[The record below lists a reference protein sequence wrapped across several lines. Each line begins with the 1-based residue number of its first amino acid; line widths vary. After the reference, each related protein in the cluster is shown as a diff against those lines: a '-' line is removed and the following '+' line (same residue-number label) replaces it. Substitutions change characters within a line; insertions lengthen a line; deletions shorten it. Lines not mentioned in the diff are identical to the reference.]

1 MNTSRGFL
9 HITYKL
15 YHHLDI
21 IDGVKKSYCLNV
33 FLSVMK
39 YAWKKNGYKAGL
51 RHETIHKDTGLC
63 RTTIKECLETL
74 NKLNIV
80 KSIRG
85 RSGKTYVVNE
95 VFLRAEKL
103 YEPTQIAVSPT
114 PDSRNTTTLEE
125 TISINTIGKI
135 VKSFAGDREKILNEL
150 SKLPIE
156 DLKEDKTNIYLCKLA
171 IERKQDNER
180 EKSATYVNADKILS
194 ALSKIKK
201 ETNHRYKEKKEY
213 NIRNGIKPWENKVMP
228 GRPMRKVFCQGFTRA
243 GLRKG

>member
-1 MNTSRGFL
+1 MNVSRGFL

-15 YHHLDI
+15 YHHMDI
-21 IDGVKKSYCLNV
+21 LDGVKKSYCLNV

-114 PDSRNTTTLEE
+114 RDSRNTTTLEE
-125 TISINTIGKI
+125 TISINNIGKI
-135 VKSFAGDREKILNEL
+135 VKSFAGDTEKILDEL
-150 SKLPIE
+150 SKLPLDELKAETVNVYLCKQAIQR
-156 DLKEDKTNIYLCKLA
+156 KEDK
-171 IERKQDNER
+171 ER
-180 EKSATYVNADKILS
+180 ESKATYVNADKILS

-201 ETNHRYKEKKEY
+201 QANPRYREKVEY
-213 NIRNGIKPWENKVMP
+213 NKRNGIKPWENK
-228 GRPMRKVFCQGFTRA
+228 
-243 GLRKG
+243 

>member
-1 MNTSRGFL
+1 M
-9 HITYKL
+9 
-15 YHHLDI
+15 DI
-21 IDGVKKSYCLNV
+21 LDGVKKSYCLNV

-114 PDSRNTTTLEE
+114 RDSRNTTTLEE
-125 TISINTIGKI
+125 TLYINNISKI
-135 VKSFAGDREKILNEL
+135 VKRLAGDRDKIINEL
-150 SKLPIE
+150 STLPIE
-156 DLKEDKTNIYLCKLA
+156 ELKEDKTNPYYCKLA
-171 IERKQDNER
+171 IQRKE
-180 EKSATYVNADKILS
+180 ESGKSYVSPDKILS
-194 ALSKIKK
+194 ALSNLKTERKK
-201 ETNHRYKEKKEY
+201 ANPFYKAKVEY
-213 NIRNGIKPWENKVMP
+213 NKRNNLNW
-228 GRPMRKVFCQGFTRA
+228 
-243 GLRKG
+243 KGEPK

>member
-103 YEPTQIAVSPT
+103 YEPTQIATSWT
-114 PDSRNTTTLEE
+114 PDSRITTTLKE
-125 TISINTIGKI
+125 TVSINNIGKI
-135 VKSFAGDREKILNEL
+135 VKSFAGDREKILDEL
-150 SKLPIE
+150 SKLPINE
-156 DLKEDKTNIYLCKLA
+156 LKEDKTNPYYSKLA
-171 IERKQDNER
+171 IERKEEYNR
-180 EKSATYVNADKILS
+180 SYVSPDKIVR
-194 ALSKIKK
+194 ALSKLKNERK
-201 ETNHRYKEKKEY
+201 QNNPFYKAKKEY
-213 NIRNGIKPWENKVMP
+213 NIRNNLNW
-228 GRPMRKVFCQGFTRA
+228 
-243 GLRKG
+243 KGEPK

>member
-114 PDSRNTTTLEE
+114 RDSRNTTILKE
-125 TISINTIGKI
+125 TISIDISDNNIGKI
-135 VKSFAGDREKILNEL
+135 VKSLAGDSQKIIEEL

-156 DLKEDKTNIYLCKLA
+156 DLRNEKVNVYLCKQA
-171 IERKQDNER
+171 IQLKEDNER
-180 EKSATYVNADKILS
+180 ESKATYVNADKILS

-201 ETNHRYKEKKEY
+201 RANPRYREKVEY
-213 NIRNGIKPWENKVMP
+213 NKRNGIKPWLKSE
-228 GRPMRKVFCQGFTRA
+228 T
-243 GLRKG
+243 

>member
-1 MNTSRGFL
+1 MNVSRGFL

-15 YHHLDI
+15 YHHMDI
-21 IDGVKKSYCLNV
+21 LDGVKKSYCLNV

-114 PDSRNTTTLEE
+114 RDSRITTTLEE
-125 TISINTIGKI
+125 TISINNIGKI
-135 VKSFAGDREKILNEL
+135 VKSFAGDTPKILDEL
-150 SKLPIE
+150 SKLPLDELKQETVNVYLCKQAIQ
-156 DLKEDKTNIYLCKLA
+156 LKEDK
-171 IERKQDNER
+171 ER
-180 EKSATYVNADKILS
+180 ESKATYVNADKILS
-194 ALSKIKK
+194 ALSRIKK
-201 ETNHRYKEKKEY
+201 QANPRYREKVEY
-213 NIRNGIKPWENKVMP
+213 NKRNNLNWKGEPNK
-228 GRPMRKVFCQGFTRA
+228 
-243 GLRKG
+243 

>member
-1 MNTSRGFL
+1 MNVSRGFL

-15 YHHLDI
+15 YHHMDI
-21 IDGVKKSYCLNV
+21 LDGVKKSYCLNV

-114 PDSRNTTTLEE
+114 RDSRITTTLEE
-125 TISINTIGKI
+125 TISINNIGKI
-135 VKSFAGDREKILNEL
+135 VKSFAGDTPKILDEL
-150 SKLPIE
+150 SKLPLDELKQETVNVYLCKQAIQ
-156 DLKEDKTNIYLCKLA
+156 LKED
-171 IERKQDNER
+171 NEI
-180 EKSATYVNADKILS
+180 KSKATYVNADKILS
-194 ALSKIKK
+194 ALSRIKK
-201 ETNHRYKEKKEY
+201 QANPRYREKVEY
-213 NIRNGIKPWENKVMP
+213 NKRNGIKPWENK
-228 GRPMRKVFCQGFTRA
+228 K
-243 GLRKG
+243 

>member
-1 MNTSRGFL
+1 M
-9 HITYKL
+9 
-15 YHHLDI
+15 DI
-21 IDGVKKSYCLNV
+21 LDGVKKSYCLNV

-114 PDSRNTTTLEE
+114 RDSRNTTTLEE
-125 TISINTIGKI
+125 TISINNIGKI
-135 VKSFAGDREKILNEL
+135 VKSFAGDTEKILDEL
-150 SKLPIE
+150 SKLPLDELKQETVNVYLCKQAIQR
-156 DLKEDKTNIYLCKLA
+156 KEDK
-171 IERKQDNER
+171 ER
-180 EKSATYVNADKILS
+180 ESKATYVNSDKILS
-194 ALSKIKK
+194 ALSRIKK
-201 ETNHRYKEKKEY
+201 QANPRYREKVEY
-213 NIRNGIKPWENKVMP
+213 NKRNGIKPWENK
-228 GRPMRKVFCQGFTRA
+228 
-243 GLRKG
+243 

>member
-1 MNTSRGFL
+1 MNVTRGFL

-15 YHHLDI
+15 YHHLSI
-21 IDGVKKSYCLNV
+21 LDGVKKSYCLNV

-74 NKLNIV
+74 NKLNVV

-85 RSGKTYVVNE
+85 KSGKTYIVNE

-114 PDSRNTTTLEE
+114 RDSRNTTTLEE
-125 TISINTIGKI
+125 TISINNIGKI
-135 VKSFAGDREKILNEL
+135 VKSFAGDTERILDEL
-150 SKLPIE
+150 SKLPLDE
-156 DLKEDKTNIYLCKLA
+156 LKSETVNVYLCKQA
-171 IERKQDNER
+171 IQRKEDNER
-180 EKSATYVNADKILS
+180 ESKATYVNSEKILS

-201 ETNHRYKEKKEY
+201 QANPRYREKVEY
-213 NIRNGIKPWENKVMP
+213 NKRNGIKPWENK
-228 GRPMRKVFCQGFTRA
+228 
-243 GLRKG
+243 

>member
-1 MNTSRGFL
+1 MNVSRGFL

-15 YHHLDI
+15 YHHMDI
-21 IDGVKKSYCLNV
+21 LDGVKKSYCLNV

-114 PDSRNTTTLEE
+114 RDSRNTTTLEE
-125 TISINTIGKI
+125 TISINNIGKI
-135 VKSFAGDREKILNEL
+135 VKSFAGDTPKILDEL
-150 SKLPIE
+150 SKLPLDELKQETVNVYLCKQAIQ
-156 DLKEDKTNIYLCKLA
+156 LKED
-171 IERKQDNER
+171 NEI
-180 EKSATYVNADKILS
+180 KSKATYVNADKILS
-194 ALSKIKK
+194 ALSRIKK
-201 ETNHRYKEKKEY
+201 QANPRYREKVEY
-213 NIRNGIKPWENKVMP
+213 NKRNGIKPWENK
-228 GRPMRKVFCQGFTRA
+228 K
-243 GLRKG
+243 

>member
-114 PDSRNTTTLEE
+114 QDSRNTTTLEE
-125 TISINTIGKI
+125 TISINNIGKI
-135 VKSFAGDREKILNEL
+135 VKSFAGDREKILDEL
-150 SKLPIE
+150 SKLPINE
-156 DLKEDKTNIYLCKLA
+156 LREDKTNIYLCKLA
-171 IERKQDNER
+171 IERKQDNEI
-180 EKSATYVNADKILS
+180 KSKATYVNADKILS

-201 ETNHRYKEKKEY
+201 ETNSRYKEKKAY
-213 NIRNGIKPWENKVMP
+213 NIRNGIKPWESK
-228 GRPMRKVFCQGFTRA
+228 
-243 GLRKG
+243 